1 MKILKLIINNV
12 MRIKAVEITPDGN
25 TVMITGKNGAGKSA
39 TLQSIAMALC
49 GKDAIPVEPIRRGAK
64 SGSIILE
71 LGGELK
77 VKVTRTFT
85 AGGTK
90 LEVTEAGNTVGSPQT
105 FINRFLGAISL
116 DPSKFLAL
124 DPREQ
129 RRTLLELLKID
140 FSDIDA
146 GIAKIKDERTMLNR
160 DKKALEVNRASL
172 RWTDDLPEAEIS
184 VTNLT
189 TELKRRQDHNANADR
204 EKRCIDAKANEL
216 GDLKLRYSSVK
227 QEIENLQKEL
237 EGIDLEMTQGQAE
250 LDEMIANGKKKES
263 TDEIL
268 QQISASDATNQ
279 KIRVNLKITDLD
291 NHLKTLQADYYERG
305 QTIDQLEASKQKL
318 LADAKMPVEG
328 LTAGD
333 EGLLYNGVPLEQA
346 SESEQLRVAVAIA
359 MKLNP
364 TLRVIRTSANAF
376 DSNSLKIISEMAE
389 AHDYQIWMER
399 VDESGKVG
407 IVIED
412 GCVANKE

>member
-12 MRIKAVEITPDGN
+12 MRIRAVEITPDGN

-64 SGSIILE
+64 TGSIVLE

-77 VKVTRTFT
+77 VRVTRTFT
-85 AGGTK
+85 QGGTK
-90 LEVTEAGNTVGSPQT
+90 LEVTEAGNPVGSPQT

-116 DPSKFLAL
+116 DPGKFLAL

-146 GIAKIKDERTMLNR
+146 GIAKIKDERAMLNR
-160 DKKALEVNRASL
+160 DKKAVEVNLAAMHF
-172 RWTDDLPEAEIS
+172 TDDLPEAEIS
-184 VTNLT
+184 VADLT
-189 TELKRRQDHNANADR
+189 TELKRRQEHNENVQKRADR
-204 EKRCIDAKANEL
+204 VKRMTSFVAEKKNKAEAMRAQIS
-216 GDLKLRYSSVK
+216 KL
-227 QEIENLQKEL
+227 
-237 EGIDLEMTQGQAE
+237 MAE
-250 LDEMIANGKKKES
+250 LQNLDAGIADDEATLTEETQKIGALED
-263 TDEIL
+263 TDEII
-268 QQISASDATNQ
+268 QQISASESTNQ
-279 KIRVNLKITDLD
+279 KIRVNQKYNDLGGKIRAIGDL
-291 NHLKTLQADYYERG
+291 YYRLG
-305 QTIDQLEASKQKL
+305 QNINELEASKQKL

-333 EGLLYNGVPLEQA
+333 EGLLYKGIPLEQA
-346 SESEQLRVAVAIA
+346 SESEQLRVALAIA
-359 MKLNP
+359 MALNP
-364 TLRVIRTSANAF
+364 TLRVIRSSANAF
-376 DSNSLKIISEMAE
+376 DSDSLKIISEMAE
-389 AHDYQIWMER
+389 ANDYQVWLER

-412 GCVANKE
+412 GMVKE